1 MQRATLTV
9 TALTSLL
16 ATAVLAL
23 AVAHGRSPYPF
34 ENRALS
40 WLGSP
45 SAVSTWADLIAYLGF
60 PVICAVVAVSVCLGF
75 VRKAISR
82 VVVFAA
88 FAAVALLTSE
98 HIVKHLVQRTYNAEL
113 TFPSGNVTAV
123 SATALAMWLALSPV
137 LGKRMRIIGLLLGI
151 TWVLLMSLAVVGA
164 QWHTPLDCVGS
175 ILLSIGIVTAGAA
188 VFESAAARAF
198 PEEA

>member
-1 MQRATLTV
+1 MQRARLTV

-40 WLGSP
+40 WLGPP
-45 SAVSTWADLIAYLGF
+45 SAVPTWADLVEYLGF
-60 PVICAVVAVSVCLGF
+60 PAIGAVVAVSVCLGF
-75 VRKAISR
+75 VRKAVSR

-98 HIVKHLVQRTYNAEL
+98 HIVKPLVQRTYDAEL

-137 LGKRMRIIGLLLGI
+137 LGKRARVIGLLLGI
-151 TWVLLMSLAVVGA
+151 VWVLLMSLAVVGA
-164 QWHTPLDCVGS
+164 QWHTPLDCIGS

-188 VFESAAARAF
+188 VFESAATRRA
-198 PEEA
+198 PREA

>member
-1 MQRATLTV
+1 MLRARLTV

-34 ENRALS
+34 ENRALG
-40 WLGSP
+40 WLGPP
-45 SAVSTWADLIAYLGF
+45 SAIADWSDLVEYLGD
-60 PVICAVVAVSVCLGF
+60 PAICAAVAFSVCLGF
-75 VRKAISR
+75 VRRVFPR

-98 HIVKHLVQRTYNAEL
+98 HLVKPLVQRTYNAEL

-137 LGKRMRIIGLLLGI
+137 LGKRARNVGLLLGI
-151 TWVLLMSLAVVGA
+151 VWVLVMSLAVVGA

-175 ILLSIGIVTAGAA
+175 ILLSIGIVSGGAA
-188 VFESAAARAF
+188 VFEWAASRRS
-198 PEEA
+198 PREA